1 MHCTEHEHRPATG
14 VCRSCQ
20 AEFCGDC
27 LVFSFG
33 DLRPP
38 YCIDCALVASGV
50 RTAPATTTPPS
61 PLA

>member
-1 MHCTEHEHRPATG
+1 MPCTEHHHRQAVG
-14 VCRSCQ
+14 ACRSCH
-20 AEFCGDC
+20 ADFCADC

-50 RTAPATTTPPS
+50 RPVPGHTNPTDRFA
-61 PLA
+61 